1 MVLCMESLE
10 MCVPDASNACFSSSI
25 FYEPKLHTE
34 QPLRSASRDCEE
46 NGNNRKIRKSSGA
59 KKACLMQV
67 IWLGV
72 RSLQSEVSRESSAQK
87 MNMQCLKLTDS
98 FVIFAKMKRTAKMTT
113 MT

>member
-1 MVLCMESLE
+1 
-10 MCVPDASNACFSSSI
+10 
-25 FYEPKLHTE
+25 
-34 QPLRSASRDCEE
+34 
-46 NGNNRKIRKSSGA
+46 
-59 KKACLMQV
+59 MQV